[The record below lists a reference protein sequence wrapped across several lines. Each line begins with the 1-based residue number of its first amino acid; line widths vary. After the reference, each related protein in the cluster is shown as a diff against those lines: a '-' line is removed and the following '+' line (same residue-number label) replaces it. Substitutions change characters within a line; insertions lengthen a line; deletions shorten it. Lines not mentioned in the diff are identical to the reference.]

1 MDFKESTFMYIL
13 AGAVVAFVLAQSI
26 FFLVRA
32 YKQGKKIGI
41 SEKTMKNTIVSSSLF
56 SIAPSI
62 SILATIITLSGALG
76 LVLPW
81 IRLTVIGAITYE
93 VPAAE
98 SALNALGQIGGL
110 SQEVTD
116 PMQFST
122 IAWVMTL
129 GSIMPLVLI
138 PFMLKFIQK
147 KVGGV
152 ANKNAAWANTMSAA
166 AFIGLISAFIGRAV
180 LGSGEPDQ
188 LGDGAGVMS
197 ITALAVSMLCMLG
210 FMKLQ
215 KKKSITWLEP
225 LAMPLSMFIAL
236 AVVTVLSLILPG
248 NIALLEWRG

>member
-1 MDFKESTFMYIL
+1 MYIL

-129 GSIMPLVLI
+129 GSVMPLVLI

-152 ANKNAAWANTMSAA
+152 ASKNAAWANTMSAA

-180 LGSGEPDQ
+180 LGEPDQ
-188 LGDGAGVMS
+188 LGDGAGLMS

-236 AVVTVLSLILPG
+236 AVVTVLSLVLPG

>member
-1 MDFKESTFMYIL
+1 MYIL

-129 GSIMPLVLI
+129 GSVMPLVLI

-152 ANKNAAWANTMSAA
+152 ASKNAAWANTMSAA

-180 LGSGEPDQ
+180 LGGEPDQ
-188 LGDGAGVMS
+188 LGDGAGLMS

-236 AVVTVLSLILPG
+236 AVVTVLSLVLPG

>member
-1 MDFKESTFMYIL
+1 MYIL

-129 GSIMPLVLI
+129 GSVMPLVLI

-152 ANKNAAWANTMSAA
+152 ASKNAAWANTMSAA
-166 AFIGLISAFIGRAV
+166 AFIGLISAFI
-180 LGSGEPDQ
+180 GEPDQ

-236 AVVTVLSLILPG
+236 AVVTVLSLVLPG

>member
-1 MDFKESTFMYIL
+1 MYIL

-116 PMQFST
+116 PLQFST

-152 ANKNAAWANTMSAA
+152 ANKNAAWANTKSAA
-166 AFIGLISAFIGRAV
+166 AFIGRAV

-236 AVVTVLSLILPG
+236 AVVTVLSLVLPG

>member
-1 MDFKESTFMYIL
+1 MYIL

-122 IAWVMTL
+122 IAWVM
-129 GSIMPLVLI
+129 LI

-236 AVVTVLSLILPG
+236 AVVTVLSLVLPG
-248 NIALLEWRG
+248 NIALFEWRG

>member
-1 MDFKESTFMYIL
+1 MYIL

-129 GSIMPLVLI
+129 GSVMPLVLI

-152 ANKNAAWANTMSAA
+152 ASKNAAWANTMSAA

-180 LGSGEPDQ
+180 FGSGDYVPKNLEKLNIDF
-188 LGDGAGVMS
+188 LSDTSEESKYMVKKAADALEDLVE
-197 ITALAVSMLCMLG
+197 TAKEEKHNLA
-210 FMKLQ
+210 
-215 KKKSITWLEP
+215 
-225 LAMPLSMFIAL
+225 
-236 AVVTVLSLILPG
+236 
-248 NIALLEWRG
+248 

>member
-1 MDFKESTFMYIL
+1 MYIL

-129 GSIMPLVLI
+129 GSVMPLVLI

-152 ANKNAAWANTMSAA
+152 ASKNAAWANTMSAA

-188 LGDGAGVMS
+188 LGDGAGAQ
-197 ITALAVSMLCMLG
+197 T
-210 FMKLQ
+210 
-215 KKKSITWLEP
+215 
-225 LAMPLSMFIAL
+225 
-236 AVVTVLSLILPG
+236 
-248 NIALLEWRG
+248 LL